1 MALPRFSF
9 SGGATEFFQPN
20 QALFRTTFTPSDK
33 LQSDTYQAEA
43 KAYQDAVEK
52 YNEAIK
58 VNPEVAPALP
68 TPISFTQKDFDQFGV
83 DASRR
88 AQQLQN
94 AKQNTFNAISNPSG
108 FSQHYG
114 IGSLSF
120 GDGGEVSLT
129 SRIAKLL
136 DRGREYLNVNTP
148 ALNMLFKDPGAA
160 AVGATTPVEETSI
173 PIGDVLLGGPAREVT
188 KWSEGNYPFEAPP
201 EDFQGLAGSF
211 PYGSVP
217 QVKQGRLGDLA
228 ATVALPFD
236 VAGIANPV
244 VGAAVRG
251 TRALAKEIVPMAAER
266 LASMT
271 PKFAMMPENTVLS
284 AATSRV
290 QAPVSEEGF
299 YSALEEAALNLK
311 RKKGTGESF
320 QNDLLKQPNV
330 TADELEWTGLKDFL
344 KEKKSVTD
352 KDIQDYL
359 TDNRVDVKEVALGD
373 EQPFDKNKLLQ
384 LEYEYN
390 NLKQHPI
397 DDPSFGQEKYDE
409 LITLLNIRDQSTVG
423 NLYERAEEVTKKA
436 QMAQRMGDQSSA
448 ERKFRYAD
456 LLTARAGKL
465 AFEGLGPS
473 NPTQYA
479 NYTLQ
484 GGENYREFLFTM
496 PSKTGERGYN
506 SSHWNYENVL
516 AHMRVNDRVDT
527 DGKKVLLIEELQ
539 SDWHQAGRGAPDDK
553 GQYTNPEYITDFKR
567 KRAAEKE
574 YQDLREEIIYAEEE
588 FVSNWDKK
596 YPRPTTAN
604 YNERKNGLAK
614 LLNPLNEKLLELKN
628 KLNSYGTVPD
638 APMKDDWY
646 HLPLKRALKIAVD
659 EGYDRIALTNS
670 SRQIDRYEYLPPHRT
685 SSPEDL
691 RGNLDSIIVRNRVDG
706 LYITVNKKNGS
717 LDPDYEGTQFMAE
730 DKDLDKL
737 FGKETANK
745 IRENIGKPTLEGF
758 IPKFH
763 LFATEEN
770 GLTIGGEGMKKYYD
784 EVYPDSLKKLSKKY
798 DAKLGNTRIE
808 IGDGS
813 GGRIEEPVTYLEITP
828 KMREALSGD
837 RGQAMFKEGGAV
849 GAGIAS
855 LRPSETSMGLA
866 PYGVRHSGEG
876 LKGKGYFGEIQSP
889 SGQSVTEY
897 SLYDEDIGEYP
908 SIVPT
913 LTAEELQDTIR
924 RSSQGEHP
932 SVEVIMK
939 ARMYAKDRLSDGK
952 STFSGPTELRFPVP
966 SNTDDDMIRR
976 IDAYL
981 EKNRP

>member
-9 SGGATEFFQPN
+9 SGGATDFFQPN

-299 YSALEEAALNLK
+299 YSALEEAALNLT

-359 TDNRVDVKEVALGD
+359 TDNRFDVKEITLGGD
-373 EQPFDKNKLLQ
+373 QPFDKNKLLQ

-409 LITLLNIRDQSTVG
+409 LITLMNIRDKSSTTS
-423 NLYERAEEVTKKA
+423 LYEKAEQAEKKAKAANRYGNKADAEKYFKEAEFLNTRAEKL
-436 QMAQRMGDQSSA
+436 
-448 ERKFRYAD
+448 D
-456 LLTARAGKL
+456 L
-465 AFEGLGPS
+465 EGLGLP
-473 NPTQYA
+473 NPTKYN
-479 NYTLQ
+479 NYTLK
-484 GGENYREFLFTM
+484 GGENYRELLFTM
-496 PSKTGERGYN
+496 PPKSGNRGYT
-506 SSHWNYENVL
+506 SQHWDDENVL

-539 SDWHQAGRGAPDDK
+539 SDWHQAGRDK
-553 GQYTNPEYITDFKR
+553 GYMTPER
-567 KRAAEKE
+567 KAAEQGK
-574 YQDLREEIIYAEEE
+574 LNSI
-588 FVSNWDKK
+588 V
-596 YPRPTTAN
+596 T
-604 YNERKNGLAK
+604 ERQ
-614 LLNPLNEKLLELKN
+614 KLLEEQRRLEELALPYTSQGKDAPSEIVGRWSTVSN
-628 KLNSYGTVPD
+628 RLQTLQTEQNQLGKTFDTGVPD
-638 APMKDDWY
+638 APMKDNWY
-646 HLPLKRALKIAVD
+646 QFPLKRALKIAVD

-837 RGQAMFKEGGAV
+837 RGQAMFKDGGAV

>member
-58 VNPEVAPALP
+58 VNPEVAPPKP
-68 TPISFTQKDFDQFGV
+68 TPISFTQEEFDQFGV

-108 FSQHYG
+108 FSQQYG

-299 YSALEEAALNLK
+299 YSALEEAALNLT

-359 TDNRVDVKEVALGD
+359 TDNRVEVMETVYG
-373 EQPFDKNKLLQ
+373 PGK
-384 LEYEYN
+384 Y
-390 NLKQHPI
+390 
-397 DDPSFGQEKYDE
+397 DPANWPPEDLNQRVLNYEKY
-409 LITLLNIRDQSTVG
+409 TL
-423 NLYERAEEVTKKA
+423 
-436 QMAQRMGDQSSA
+436 
-448 ERKFRYAD
+448 
-456 LLTARAGKL
+456 
-465 AFEGLGPS
+465 P
-473 NPTQYA
+473 
-479 NYTLQ
+479 
-484 GGENYREFLFTM
+484 GGAKNREFVFSL
-496 PSKTGERGYN
+496 PQIDNAEQLSKLNNVRGYRFA
-506 SSHWNYENVL
+506 SSHFTENNVL

-539 SDWHQAGRGAPDDK
+539 SDWHQAGRDK
-553 GQYTNPEYITDFKR
+553 GYMTPER
-567 KRAAEKE
+567 KAAEQGK
-574 YQDLREEIIYAEEE
+574 LNSI
-588 FVSNWDKK
+588 V
-596 YPRPTTAN
+596 T
-604 YNERKNGLAK
+604 ERQ
-614 LLNPLNEKLLELKN
+614 KLLEEQRRLEELALPYTSQGKDAPSEIVGRWSTVSN
-628 KLNSYGTVPD
+628 RLQTLQTEQNQLGKTFDTGVPD
-638 APMKDDWY
+638 APMKDNWY
-646 HLPLKRALKIAVD
+646 QFPLKRALKIAVD

-745 IRENIGKPTLEGF
+745 IREI
-758 IPKFH
+758 
-763 LFATEEN
+763 
-770 GLTIGGEGMKKYYD
+770 
-784 EVYPDSLKKLSKKY
+784 
-798 DAKLGNTRIE
+798 
-808 IGDGS
+808 
-813 GGRIEEPVTYLEITP
+813 
-828 KMREALSGD
+828 
-837 RGQAMFKEGGAV
+837 
-849 GAGIAS
+849 
-855 LRPSETSMGLA
+855 
-866 PYGVRHSGEG
+866 
-876 LKGKGYFGEIQSP
+876 
-889 SGQSVTEY
+889 
-897 SLYDEDIGEYP
+897 
-908 SIVPT
+908 
-913 LTAEELQDTIR
+913 
-924 RSSQGEHP
+924 
-932 SVEVIMK
+932 
-939 ARMYAKDRLSDGK
+939 
-952 STFSGPTELRFPVP
+952 
-966 SNTDDDMIRR
+966 
-976 IDAYL
+976 
-981 EKNRP
+981 

>member
-9 SGGATEFFQPN
+9 SGGATDFFQPN

-299 YSALEEAALNLK
+299 YSALEEAALNLT

-359 TDNRVDVKEVALGD
+359 TDNRVEVMETVYG
-373 EQPFDKNKLLQ
+373 PGK
-384 LEYEYN
+384 Y
-390 NLKQHPI
+390 
-397 DDPSFGQEKYDE
+397 DPANWLSQDLNQRVLNYEKY
-409 LITLLNIRDQSTVG
+409 TL
-423 NLYERAEEVTKKA
+423 
-436 QMAQRMGDQSSA
+436 
-448 ERKFRYAD
+448 
-456 LLTARAGKL
+456 
-465 AFEGLGPS
+465 P
-473 NPTQYA
+473 
-479 NYTLQ
+479 
-484 GGENYREFLFTM
+484 GGAKNREFVFSL
-496 PSKTGERGYN
+496 PQIDNAEQLSKLNNVRGYRFA
-506 SSHWNYENVL
+506 SSHFTENNVL

-539 SDWHQAGRGAPDDK
+539 SDWHQAGRDK
-553 GQYTNPEYITDFKR
+553 GYMTPER
-567 KRAAEKE
+567 KAAEQGK
-574 YQDLREEIIYAEEE
+574 LNSI
-588 FVSNWDKK
+588 V
-596 YPRPTTAN
+596 T
-604 YNERKNGLAK
+604 ERQ
-614 LLNPLNEKLLELKN
+614 KLLEEQRRLEELALPYTSQGKDAPSEIVGRWSTVSN
-628 KLNSYGTVPD
+628 RLQTLQTEQNQLGKTFDTGVPD
-638 APMKDDWY
+638 APMKDNWY
-646 HLPLKRALKIAVD
+646 QFPLKRALKIAVD

-837 RGQAMFKEGGAV
+837 RGQAMFKDGGAV
-849 GAGIAS
+849 GEGIAS

-981 EKNRP
+981 EKIAPKTPPTVNKIAM

>member
-114 IGSLSF
+114 IGSLGF
-120 GDGGEVSLT
+120 GDGGEVPLT

-299 YSALEEAALNLK
+299 YSALEEAALNLT

-359 TDNRVDVKEVALGD
+359 TDNRVEVMETVYG
-373 EQPFDKNKLLQ
+373 PGK
-384 LEYEYN
+384 Y
-390 NLKQHPI
+390 
-397 DDPSFGQEKYDE
+397 DPANWPPEDLNQRVLNYEKY
-409 LITLLNIRDQSTVG
+409 TL
-423 NLYERAEEVTKKA
+423 
-436 QMAQRMGDQSSA
+436 
-448 ERKFRYAD
+448 
-456 LLTARAGKL
+456 
-465 AFEGLGPS
+465 P
-473 NPTQYA
+473 
-479 NYTLQ
+479 
-484 GGENYREFLFTM
+484 GGAKNREFVFSL
-496 PSKTGERGYN
+496 PQIDNAEQLSKLNNVRGYRFA
-506 SSHWNYENVL
+506 SSHFTENNVL

-539 SDWHQAGRGAPDDK
+539 SDWHQAGRDK
-553 GQYTNPEYITDFKR
+553 GYMTPER
-567 KRAAEKE
+567 KAAEQGK
-574 YQDLREEIIYAEEE
+574 LNSI
-588 FVSNWDKK
+588 V
-596 YPRPTTAN
+596 T
-604 YNERKNGLAK
+604 ERQ
-614 LLNPLNEKLLELKN
+614 KLLEEQRRLEELALPYTSQGKDAPSEIVGRWSTVSN
-628 KLNSYGTVPD
+628 RLQTLQTEQNQLGKTFDTGVPD
-638 APMKDDWY
+638 APMKDNWY
-646 HLPLKRALKIAVD
+646 QFPLKRALKIAVD

>member
-299 YSALEEAALNLK
+299 YSALEEAALNLT

-359 TDNRVDVKEVALGD
+359 TDNRVEVMETVYG
-373 EQPFDKNKLLQ
+373 PGK
-384 LEYEYN
+384 Y
-390 NLKQHPI
+390 
-397 DDPSFGQEKYDE
+397 DPANWPPEDLNQRVLNYEKY
-409 LITLLNIRDQSTVG
+409 TL
-423 NLYERAEEVTKKA
+423 
-436 QMAQRMGDQSSA
+436 
-448 ERKFRYAD
+448 
-456 LLTARAGKL
+456 
-465 AFEGLGPS
+465 P
-473 NPTQYA
+473 
-479 NYTLQ
+479 
-484 GGENYREFLFTM
+484 GGAKNREFVFSL
-496 PSKTGERGYN
+496 PQIDNAEQLSKLNNVRGYRFA
-506 SSHWNYENVL
+506 SSHFTENNVL

-539 SDWHQAGRGAPDDK
+539 SDWHQAGRDK
-553 GQYTNPEYITDFKR
+553 GYMTPER
-567 KRAAEKE
+567 KAAEQGK
-574 YQDLREEIIYAEEE
+574 LNSI
-588 FVSNWDKK
+588 V
-596 YPRPTTAN
+596 T
-604 YNERKNGLAK
+604 ERQ
-614 LLNPLNEKLLELKN
+614 KLLEEQRRLEELALPYTSQGKDAPSEIVGRWSTVSN
-628 KLNSYGTVPD
+628 RLQTLQTEQNQLGKTFDTGVPD
-638 APMKDDWY
+638 APMKDNWY
-646 HLPLKRALKIAVD
+646 QFPLKRALKIAVD

-855 LRPSETSMGLA
+855 LRPSETSMGLS